1 MYLPNLHEERD
12 LGVLHALIS
21 AHPLGTW
28 ATLGDDGIIM
38 NHVPFI
44 LDPARGEFGTLMC
57 HVSRAN
63 TVWQRFSRTVESVIA
78 FQGAEAYISPSW
90 YASKALHGKVVP
102 TWNYAVVHAHG
113 IPEVLADES
122 RLLAHLAQLTDAH
135 ETGRPDP
142 WHVGDAPADFIRH
155 MSQQIVGI
163 EIPIARIVGKWKV
176 SQNRSPEDRRGVVAG
191 LTQNGDARSAEM
203 ADAVA
208 HAMRDKSAD

>member
-1 MYLPNLHEERD
+1 MYLPPLHEEHD
-12 LGVLHALIS
+12 LGVLHALIR

-38 NHVPFI
+38 NHLPLI
-44 LDPARGEFGTLMC
+44 LDPLRGQYGTLMC

-63 TVWQRFSRTVESVIA
+63 TVWRSFSASVESVIA
-78 FQGAEAYISPSW
+78 FHGSEAYISPSW

-113 IPEVLADES
+113 IPALVDES
-122 RLLAHLAQLTDAH
+122 RLLQHLAHLTDEH
-135 ETGRPDP
+135 EAGRREP
-142 WHVGDAPADFIRH
+142 WHVGDAPADFIRQ

-163 EIPIARIVGKWKV
+163 EIPLTRIVGKWKV

-191 LTQNGDARSAEM
+191 LEDNADARSREM
-203 ADAVA
+203 ADLVA
-208 HAMRDKSAD
+208 QALRKP

>member
-1 MYLPNLHEERD
+1 MYLPKLHEERD
-12 LGVLHALIS
+12 PGVLHALIR

-28 ATLGDDGIIM
+28 ATQGEEGIIM

-44 LDPARGEFGTLMC
+44 LDAARGPYGTLMC
-57 HVSRAN
+57 HVARAN
-63 TVWQRFSRTVESVIA
+63 TVWKSFSRTIDSVIA

-90 YASKALHGKVVP
+90 YASKGLHGKVVP

-122 RLLAHLAQLTDAH
+122 RLLEHLMQLTDAH
-135 ETGRPDP
+135 ESGRPAR
-142 WHVGDAPADFIRH
+142 WQVGDAPADFIRH

-163 EIPIARIVGKWKV
+163 EIPISRIVGKWKV

-191 LTQNGDARSAEM
+191 LNANGDARSREM
-203 ADAVA
+203 ADLVA
-208 HAMRDKSAD
+208 QAMPSD

>member
-1 MYLPNLHEERD
+1 MYLPPLHEEHE
-12 LGVLHALIS
+12 LGVLHALIR

-28 ATLGDDGIIM
+28 ATVGDEGIIM
-38 NHVPFI
+38 NHLPLI
-44 LDPARGEFGTLMC
+44 LDPQRGRYGTLMC

-63 TVWQRFSRTVESVIA
+63 TVWKSFSASVESVIA
-78 FQGAEAYISPSW
+78 FHGAEAYISPSW

-113 IPEVLADES
+113 IPALVDEG
-122 RLLAHLAQLTDAH
+122 RLLRHLAQLPDEH
-135 ETGRPDP
+135 EAGRREP
-142 WHVGDAPADFIRH
+142 WHVGDAPADFIRQ

-191 LTQNGDARSAEM
+191 LEDDADARSREM
-203 ADAVA
+203 ADLVA
-208 HAMRDKSAD
+208 QALRKP

>member
-1 MYLPNLHEERD
+1 MYLPKLHEERD
-12 LGVLHALIS
+12 PGVLHALIR

-28 ATLGDDGIIM
+28 ATQGDDGIIM

-44 LDPARGEFGTLMC
+44 LDAARGPYGTLMC
-57 HVSRAN
+57 HVARAN
-63 TVWQRFSRTVESVIA
+63 TVWKSFSRTIDSVIA

-90 YASKALHGKVVP
+90 YASKGLHGKVVP

-122 RLLAHLAQLTDAH
+122 RLLEHLTQLTDAH
-135 ETGRPDP
+135 ESGRPAR
-142 WHVGDAPADFIRH
+142 WQIGDAPADFIRH

-163 EIPIARIVGKWKV
+163 EIPISRIVGKWKV

-191 LTQNGDARSAEM
+191 LNANGDARSREM
-203 ADAVA
+203 AALVDQ
-208 HAMRDKSAD
+208 AMPSD

>member
-1 MYLPNLHEERD
+1 MYLPQLHEEHD
-12 LGVLHALIS
+12 LGVLHALVR

-38 NHVPFI
+38 NHLPLM
-44 LDPARGEFGTLMC
+44 LDPQRGQYGTLMC

-63 TVWQRFSRTVESVIA
+63 TVWKSFSATVESVIA
-78 FQGAEAYISPSW
+78 FHGAEAYISPSW

-113 IPEVLADES
+113 IPALVDES
-122 RLLAHLAQLTDAH
+122 RLLRHLAQLTDEH
-135 ETGRPDP
+135 EAGRREP
-142 WHVGDAPADFIRH
+142 WHVGDAPADFIRQ

-163 EIPIARIVGKWKV
+163 EIPITRIVGKWKV

-191 LTQNGDARSAEM
+191 LEDNADARSREM
-203 ADAVA
+203 ADLVA
-208 HAMRDKSAD
+208 QALRKP